1 MDVNH
6 ITLAVDKI
14 ASLVYKASVFIDVT
28 AIWLFFQNGVSVLA
42 HINFTLDFLNIE
54 F

>member
-6 ITLAVDKI
+6 VTLAVDKV
-14 ASLVYKASVFIDVT
+14 ASLVYKASVLINVT
-28 AIWLFFQNGVSVLA
+28 AIWLFFQNGVTVLA
-42 HINFTLDFLNIE
+42 HIDFTLDFLNIE